1 MFRKLIVLLA
11 GMLVTVA
18 VYAAGAQL
26 RADHPDSYTV
36 RRGDTLWAISAKF
49 LSKPWLWPEIW
60 QANPQVRNPHLI
72 YPGDI
77 LNLSFINGPRLGL
90 QPSVHR
96 EGDAV
101 PAIPLS
107 ELKMFLKDMR
117 VMDSNAVSS
126 APYVV
131 GLEEARLRGTV
142 GQNIYV
148 RGLQGAPGQRW
159 AIVRPTHVF
168 RGFNQNDPGKADL
181 VGHALDSD
189 ASMVNAPWRED
200 TENYGHYGGNANLG
214 VEVGDGHHGGR
225 GADLGVEVSVI
236 GTAETLRM
244 GDPSTLLLLDSTME
258 IRSGDRIMPVDDT
271 PYDPYFYPHAPK
283 SVPANAKVI
292 GFADA
297 MDAAGSRQVILL
309 SVGARDGVDN
319 GQTFSIYEPGETIHD
334 DVASNSW
341 NRGIGKTVKLPDE
354 YVAHVMVFRTF
365 DRVSYGLIMD
375 GLRPVHIGGRLR
387 APD

>member
-1 MFRKLIVLLA
+1 MIKKIIVLLA

-36 RRGDTLWAISAKF
+36 RRGDTLWDISAKF

-72 YPGDI
+72 YPGDV
-77 LNLSFINGPRLGL
+77 LNLSFINGPRVGL

-96 EGDAV
+96 EGEAV

-117 VMDSNAVSS
+117 VMNSEEVSS

-131 GLEEARLRGTV
+131 GLEEARLRGAV

-148 RGLQGAPGQRW
+148 RGLQGEPGQRW
-159 AIVRPTHVF
+159 AIVRPSHVF
-168 RGFNQNDPGKADL
+168 RGFDQDDAASADL
-181 VGHALDSD
+181 VAHHLDSN
-189 ASMVNAPWRED
+189 AAMVNAPWHED
-200 TENYGHYGGNANLG
+200 SRNDGHYGK
-214 VEVGDGHHGGR
+214 GD
-225 GADLGVEVSVI
+225 DLGVEVSVI
-236 GTAETLRM
+236 GTAETLRT
-244 GDPSTLLLLDSTME
+244 GDPATLLLLNATQE
-258 IRSGDRIMPVDDT
+258 IRSGDRIMPLDES
-271 PYDPYFYPHAPK
+271 PYDAYYYPHAPK

-297 MDAAGSRQVILL
+297 MDAAGPRQVVML
-309 SVGARDGVDN
+309 SIGAKDGVDN
-319 GQTFSIYEPGETIHD
+319 GQTYTIFEPGETIHD

-341 NRGIGKTVKLPDE
+341 NRGVGETVKLPDE
-354 YVAHVMVFRTF
+354 YVGHVMVFRTF
-365 DRVSYGLIMD
+365 DRVSYGLVMD
-375 GLRPVHIGGRLR
+375 GLRPVHVGARL
-387 APD
+387 AMPE

>member
-1 MFRKLIVLLA
+1 MIRKIIVLLA
-11 GMLVTVA
+11 GMMVTVA

-26 RADHPDSYTV
+26 RANHPDTYTV
-36 RRGDTLWAISAKF
+36 RRGDTLWDISAKF
-49 LSKPWLWPEIW
+49 LAKPWLWPEIW

-72 YPGDI
+72 YPGDV
-77 LNLSFINGPRLGL
+77 LNLSFINGPRLTL
-90 QPSVHR
+90 QPRVHA
-96 EGDAV
+96 EGEAI

-107 ELKMFLKDMR
+107 ELRMFLKDMR
-117 VMDSNAVSS
+117 VMNSNAVRS

-131 GLEEARLRGTV
+131 GFEEARLRGAV

-159 AIVRPTHVF
+159 AVVRPTHVF
-168 RGFNQNDPGKADL
+168 RGFEQDDPNDAENAIVAHD
-181 VGHALDSD
+181 LDSN
-189 ASMVNAPWRED
+189 AAMVNAPWSED
-200 TENYGHYGGNANLG
+200 SRNDGHYGR
-214 VEVGDGHHGGR
+214 GD
-225 GADLGVEVSVI
+225 DMGVEVSVI

-271 PYDPYFYPHAPK
+271 PYDAFYYPHPPK
-283 SVPANAKVI
+283 SVPDNARVI

-297 MDAAGSRQVILL
+297 LDAAGSHQVVML
-309 SVGARDGVDN
+309 SIGAKDGVDN
-319 GQTFSIYEPGETIHD
+319 GQTFTIEQPGENIHD

-341 NRGIGKTVKLPDE
+341 RRGVGKRVTLPDE
-354 YVAHVMVFRTF
+354 FVGHVMVFRTF

-375 GLRPVHIGGRLR
+375 SLRPVKKGNRLR
-387 APD
+387 MPE

>member
-1 MFRKLIVLLA
+1 MIKKIIVLLA

-36 RRGDTLWAISAKF
+36 RRGDTLWDISAKF

-72 YPGDI
+72 YPGDV
-77 LNLSFINGPRLGL
+77 LNLSFINGPRLRL
-90 QPSVHR
+90 QPQTHP
-96 EGDAV
+96 EGEAV

-107 ELKMFLKDMR
+107 ELKMFLKNMR
-117 VMDSNAVSS
+117 VMDSNAVNS

-142 GQNIYV
+142 GQNLYV
-148 RGLQGAPGQRW
+148 RGLQGEPGQRW

-168 RGFNQNDPGKADL
+168 RGFNQNDASRADL
-181 VGHALDSD
+181 VGHELDSN
-189 ASMVNAPWRED
+189 AAMVNAPWDED
-200 TENYGHYGGNANLG
+200 TRNDGHYGR
-214 VEVGDGHHGGR
+214 GD
-225 GADLGVEVSVI
+225 DLGVEVSVI
-236 GTAETLRM
+236 GTAETLRT

-258 IRSGDRIMPVDDT
+258 IRSGDRIMPVDDA
-271 PYDPYFYPHAPK
+271 PYDAFYYPHPPK
-283 SVPANAKVI
+283 SVPADAKVI

-297 MDAAGSRQVILL
+297 MDAAGSRQVVML
-309 SVGARDGVDN
+309 SIGAKDGVDN
-319 GQTFSIYEPGETIHD
+319 GQTFTIYEPGETIHD

-341 NRGIGKTVKLPDE
+341 NRGVGHNVTLPDE
-354 YVAHVMVFRTF
+354 YVGHVMVFRTF

-375 GLRPVHIGGRLR
+375 GLRPVHVGGRLR
-387 APD
+387 APE

>member
-1 MFRKLIVLLA
+1 MIRKIIVLLA

-26 RADHPDSYTV
+26 RASHPDTYTV
-36 RRGDTLWAISAKF
+36 RRGDTLWDISAKF
-49 LSKPWLWPEIW
+49 LSRPWLWPEIW

-72 YPGDI
+72 YPGDV
-77 LNLSFINGPRLGL
+77 LNLSFINGPRLSL
-90 QPSVHR
+90 EPSVHR

-131 GLEEARLRGTV
+131 GLEEARLRGSV

-148 RGLQGAPGQRW
+148 RGLQGEPGQRW

-168 RGFNQNDPGKADL
+168 RGFEQDDPNDAENGI
-181 VGHALDSD
+181 VGHGLDSN
-189 ASMVNAPWRED
+189 AAMVNSPWRED
-200 TENYGHYGGNANLG
+200 SRNDGHYGK
-214 VEVGDGHHGGR
+214 GD
-225 GADLGVEVSVI
+225 DLGVEVSVI
-236 GTAETLRM
+236 GTAETLRT
-244 GDPSTLLLLDSTME
+244 GDPATLLLLGSTQE
-258 IRSGDRIMPVDDT
+258 IRSGDRVMPVDDT
-271 PYDPYFYPHAPK
+271 PYDPFYYPHAPK
-283 SVPANAKVI
+283 SVPANAQVI

-297 MDAAGSRQVILL
+297 LDAAGSRQVVML
-309 SVGARDGVDN
+309 SIGARDGVDN
-319 GQTFSIYEPGETIHD
+319 GQTFTVYEPGETIHD

-341 NRGIGKTVKLPDE
+341 NRGVGEKVTLPDE
-354 YVAHVMVFRTF
+354 YVGHVMVFRTF
-365 DRVSYGLIMD
+365 NRVSYGLVMD

-387 APD
+387 MPE

>member
-1 MFRKLIVLLA
+1 MIKKIIVLLA

-26 RADHPDSYTV
+26 RGDHPDSYTV
-36 RRGDTLWAISAKF
+36 RRGDTLWDISAKF
-49 LSKPWLWPEIW
+49 LTKPWLWPEIW

-72 YPGDI
+72 YPGDV
-77 LNLSFINGPRLGL
+77 LNLSFINGPRLRL
-90 QPSVHR
+90 QPQVHP

-101 PAIPLS
+101 TAIPLS

-131 GLEEARLRGTV
+131 GLEEARLRGAV

-148 RGLQGAPGQRW
+148 RGLQGEPGQRW
-159 AIVRPTHVF
+159 AIVRPSHVF
-168 RGFNQNDPGKADL
+168 RGFEQQDPNDAENDIAAHG
-181 VGHALDSD
+181 LDSN
-189 ASMVNAPWRED
+189 AAMVNAPWSED
-200 TENYGHYGGNANLG
+200 SRNDGHYGR
-214 VEVGDGHHGGR
+214 GD
-225 GADLGVEVSVI
+225 DLGVEVSVI
-236 GTAETLRM
+236 GTAETLRT
-244 GDPSTLLLLDSTME
+244 GDPSTLLLLNSTQE
-258 IRSGDRIMPVDDT
+258 IRSGDRVMPVDDS
-271 PYDPYFYPHAPK
+271 PYDAFYYPHAPK
-283 SVPANAKVI
+283 SLPANAHVN

-297 MDAAGSRQVILL
+297 MDAAGSRQVVML
-309 SVGARDGVDN
+309 SVGAKDGIDN
-319 GQTFSIYEPGETIHD
+319 GTTFTIYEPGETIHD

-341 NRGIGKTVKLPDE
+341 RRGVGKTVTLPDE
-354 YVAHVMVFRTF
+354 YVGHVMVFRTF

-387 APD
+387 MPE

>member
-1 MFRKLIVLLA
+1 MIKKFIVLLA

-36 RRGDTLWAISAKF
+36 RRGDTLWDISAKF

-72 YPGDI
+72 YPGDV
-77 LNLSFINGPRLGL
+77 LNLSFINGPRLRL
-90 QPSVHR
+90 QPQVHA
-96 EGDAV
+96 EGEAV
-101 PAIPLS
+101 AAIPLS

-131 GLEEARLRGTV
+131 GLEEARLRGAV

-148 RGLQGAPGQRW
+148 RGLQGEPGQRW

-168 RGFNQNDPGKADL
+168 RGFEQQDPNDAENDIAAHG
-181 VGHALDSD
+181 LDSD
-189 ASMVNAPWRED
+189 AAMVNAPWSED
-200 TENYGHYGGNANLG
+200 SRNDGHYGK
-214 VEVGDGHHGGR
+214 GD
-225 GADLGVEVSVI
+225 DLGVEVSVI

-244 GDPSTLLLLDSTME
+244 GDPSTLLLLDSTQE
-258 IRSGDRIMPVDDT
+258 IRSGDRVMPIDSS
-271 PYDPYFYPHAPK
+271 PYDASYYPHAPK
-283 SVPANAKVI
+283 SVPANAHI
-292 GFADA
+292 NGFADA
-297 MDAAGSRQVILL
+297 MDAAGSRQVVML
-309 SVGARDGVDN
+309 SIGAKDGVDN
-319 GQTFSIYEPGETIHD
+319 GQTFTIYEPGETIHD

-341 NRGIGKTVKLPDE
+341 RRGVGKTVTLPDE
-354 YVAHVMVFRTF
+354 YVGHVMVFRTF
-365 DRVSYGLIMD
+365 DRVSYGLVMD
-375 GLRPVHIGGRLR
+375 GLRPVHVGGRLR
-387 APD
+387 MPE